1 MNTKAQI
8 KFGETIGIL
17 FIVYL
22 VLMFGIM
29 WYNDKNSD
37 DIDELYVKDAQDRAL
52 EKYYFILYSDLLKSS
67 QQGFQKNTFD
77 MVSLI
82 AFSNY
87 SKSSQGFSFLQNR
100 LGEGVITLKVYDS
113 SQKIYEDVDAQSST
127 LDFQELVLYN
137 NSPVFRE
144 NSQLLR
150 KQVFTS
156 LIPVTDQ
163 REGKDKTNVGVLR
176 VEVPF
181 YE

>member
-1 MNTKAQI
+1 MNLKAQI

-29 WYNDKNSD
+29 WYNGKNSD
-37 DIDELYVKDAQDRAL
+37 DIDELYIKDAQDRAL
-52 EKYYFILYSDLLKSS
+52 EKYYFILYSDLLKTS

-87 SKSSQGFSFLQNR
+87 SKTSQGSSFLQRR
-100 LGEGVITLKVYDS
+100 LGEGLITLKVYS
-113 SQKIYEDVDAQSST
+113 SGSIFESQNVAYE
-127 LDFQELVLYN
+127 EIILYN
-137 NSPVFRE
+137 NSPEFRE

-156 LIPVTDQ
+156 LLPVTDE
-163 REGKDKTNVGVLR
+163 REGQRKTYLGILR